1 MIQFILLILTIL
13 FSYLNIKDETL
24 ERKLMFITIS
34 IFIDLAWF
42 GVSLFQYNYIWA
54 FLWFLISL
62 LDLRAYKNIKNEIE
76 SE

>member
-13 FSYLNIKDETL
+13 FSYLNIKAETL

>member
-13 FSYLNIKDETL
+13 FSYLNIKAETL

-62 LDLRAYKNIKNEIE
+62 LDLRAYKNTKNEIE